1 MTVADLG
8 KQPSQVS
15 AMFDA
20 VARRYDLTNDVLS
33 LGRTHAW
40 RRATVAAVEAR
51 PGWRVLDVAAGT
63 GSSTMPLARAGA
75 EVVACD
81 FSLGMMRAGR
91 QRHPELPFV
100 AGDATALPFPADRFD
115 AVLISFGLRNVID
128 PEAALTEFRRVTRP
142 GGRLVVCEFSAPTSP
157 VIRTAYLEY
166 LMRGLPGLART
177 VSSNPVAY
185 EYLADSIRAWP
196 DQRELADTIGRCGWS
211 NVQWR
216 NLTGGIV
223 ALHRA
228 WNG

>member
-1 MTVADLG
+1 
-8 KQPSQVS
+8 
-15 AMFDA
+15 MFDA
-20 VARRYDLTNDVLS
+20 VASRYDLTNDVLS
-33 LGRTHAW
+33 LGRTGAW
-40 RRATVAAVEAR
+40 RRATTAAVEAR
-51 PGWRVLDVAAGT
+51 PGGRILDVAAGT

-91 QRHPELPFV
+91 GRHPELRFV
-100 AGDATALPFPADRFD
+100 AGDAVNLPFPDDAFD
-115 AVLISFGLRNVID
+115 AVLISFGLRNVAD
-128 PEAALTEFRRVTRP
+128 PEAALTEFRRVTRV

-157 VIRTAYLEY
+157 AIRTAYLEY
-166 LMRGLPGLART
+166 LMRGLPGVARA

-196 DQRELADTIGRCGWS
+196 DQRRLAGMIGRSGWS

-228 WNG
+228 WKHRA